1 LGSTRKDARSI
12 RKVCVCRRT
21 SCGRLRTSTRTSD
34 WQRARGARSKLD
46 STQKSAALGMLYTA
60 LERIVNWQFIRPT
73 THADLTGVLV
83 GYLKNCS
90 THTHGTTPG
99 FGSAEHCDRMMG
111 PGVRVRCVV
120 ALAVA
125 ACHAALPPSVDT
137 SLTRTPGPNGNWN
150 SIVRVRGPQLKSLP
164 HTESNPRGDAR
175 KSRLQWPGSTS
186 DMVAAILTAT
196 EPSPSRR

>member
-1 LGSTRKDARSI
+1 MGSTRKDARSI

-73 THADLTGVLV
+73 THADSRGFGGL
-83 GYLKNCS
+83 NW
-90 THTHGTTPG
+90 TPG
-99 FGSAEHCDRMMG
+99 TRHLEKFGSAEHCDRMMG

-137 SLTRTPGPNGNWN
+137 SLTRPPGPNGNWN

-164 HTESNPRGDAR
+164 HTESNLSGDAR
-175 KSRLQWPGSTS
+175 KSRLSWPGSTS
-186 DMVAAILTAT
+186 GMVAAILTAT
-196 EPSPSRR
+196 EPSTSRR